1 MNLPQTQMANMQA
14 VFKTNETMNKGT
26 VVRNTGSHYTVRDSE
41 SREYECCIKGRFKI
55 SGIKST
61 NPVAVGDRVEF
72 LPSQANAY
80 GLICGIEERKNY
92 IVRKATK
99 LSKQTHV
106 IAANMDQ
113 ALLVVTAVLPRTS
126 TGFIDRFLL
135 TCEAYNIPC
144 VLVFNKIDL
153 YDDEI
158 REYADY
164 MKSIYENIGYTCIET
179 SAIEKTG
186 LEKLERILQNKTSLL
201 SGHSGVGKSALV
213 NALDSSLNLKTS
225 AVSLSN
231 LKGRHTTTF
240 AQMYPLAFGGD
251 IIDTPGIRSF
261 GMVDFKAEEVARYY
275 PEMRA
280 RLANC
285 KYYNCTHIHEP
296 GCAIKKAV
304 EEGEISPERYANYV
318 NIVNGEEVQMPQWQ
332 TK

>member
-1 MNLPQTQMANMQA
+1 MNLPQMQMANMQTVSKA
-14 VFKTNETMNKGT
+14 NETMNKGT
-26 VVRNTGSHYTVRDSE
+26 VVRNTGSHYTVRDTE
-41 SREYECCIKGRFKI
+41 GREYECCIKGRFKI

-92 IVRKATK
+92 IIRKATK
-99 LSKQTHV
+99 LSKQTHI

-164 MKSIYENIGYTCIET
+164 VKSIYENVGYTCIET

-240 AQMYPLAFGGD
+240 AQMYHLAFGGD

-304 EEGEISPERYANYV
+304 EEGEISQERYANYV

>member
-1 MNLPQTQMANMQA
+1 MANMQA

-41 SREYECCIKGRFKI
+41 GREYECCIKGRFKI

-80 GLICGIEERKNY
+80 GLICGIEDRKNY
-92 IVRKATK
+92 IIRKATK

-144 VLVFNKIDL
+144 ILVFNKIDL

-164 MKSIYENIGYTCIET
+164 VKSIYENVGYTCIET

-213 NALDSSLNLKTS
+213 NALDSSLDLKTS

>member
-1 MNLPQTQMANMQA
+1 MANMQA

-41 SREYECCIKGRFKI
+41 GREYECCIKGRFKI

-80 GLICGIEERKNY
+80 GLICGIEDRKNY
-92 IVRKATK
+92 IIRKATK

-164 MKSIYENIGYTCIET
+164 MKSIYENVGYTCIET
-179 SAIEKTG
+179 SATEKTG

>member
-1 MNLPQTQMANMQA
+1 MANMQA

-41 SREYECCIKGRFKI
+41 GREYECCIKGRFKI

-80 GLICGIEERKNY
+80 GLICGIEDRKNY
-92 IVRKATK
+92 IIRKATK

-164 MKSIYENIGYTCIET
+164 MKSIYKNVGYNCIET

-213 NALDSSLNLKTS
+213 NALDSSLDLKTS

>member
-1 MNLPQTQMANMQA
+1 MANMQA
-14 VFKTNETMNKGT
+14 VFKANETMNKGT

-41 SREYECCIKGRFKI
+41 GREYECCIKGRFKI

-92 IVRKATK
+92 IIRKATK
-99 LSKQTHV
+99 LSKQTHI

-158 REYADY
+158 REYAY
-164 MKSIYENIGYTCIET
+164 YVRSIYKNVGYTCIET

-240 AQMYPLAFGGD
+240 AQMYHLAFGGD

-304 EEGEISPERYANYV
+304 EEGEISQERYANYV

>member
-1 MNLPQTQMANMQA
+1 MANMQA
-14 VFKTNETMNKGT
+14 VFKANETMNKGT

-41 SREYECCIKGRFKI
+41 GREYECCIKGRFKI
-55 SGIKST
+55 IGIKST

-92 IVRKATK
+92 IIRKATK

-164 MKSIYENIGYTCIET
+164 VKSIYENVGYTCIET

-213 NALDSSLNLKTS
+213 NALDASLNLKTS

>member
-1 MNLPQTQMANMQA
+1 MANMQTVSKA
-14 VFKTNETMNKGT
+14 NETMNKGT
-26 VVRNTGSHYTVRDSE
+26 VVRNTGSHYTVRDTE
-41 SREYECCIKGRFKI
+41 GREYECCIKGRFKI

-92 IVRKATK
+92 IIRKATK
-99 LSKQTHV
+99 LSKQTHI

-164 MKSIYENIGYTCIET
+164 VKSIYENVGYTCIET

-240 AQMYPLAFGGD
+240 AQMYHLAFGGD

-304 EEGEISPERYANYV
+304 EEGEISQERYANYV

>member
-1 MNLPQTQMANMQA
+1 MANMQA

-41 SREYECCIKGRFKI
+41 GREYECCIKGRFKI

-80 GLICGIEERKNY
+80 GLICGIEDRKNY
-92 IVRKATK
+92 IIRKATK

-164 MKSIYENIGYTCIET
+164 MKSIYENVGYTCIET

-213 NALDSSLNLKTS
+213 NALDSSLDLKTS

-304 EEGEISPERYANYV
+304 EEGKISPERYANYV

>member
-41 SREYECCIKGRFKI
+41 GREYECCIKGRFKI

-92 IVRKATK
+92 IIRKATK

-153 YDDEI
+153 YDDGI

-213 NALDSSLNLKTS
+213 NALDSSLDLKTS

>member
-1 MNLPQTQMANMQA
+1 MANMQA

-304 EEGEISPERYANYV
+304 EEGVISPERYSNYV

>member
-1 MNLPQTQMANMQA
+1 MANMQTVSKA
-14 VFKTNETMNKGT
+14 NETMNKGT
-26 VVRNTGSHYTVRDSE
+26 VVRNTGSHYTVRDTE
-41 SREYECCIKGRFKI
+41 GREYECCIKGRFKI

-92 IVRKATK
+92 IIRKATK

-164 MKSIYENIGYTCIET
+164 VKSIYENVGYTCIET

-240 AQMYPLAFGGD
+240 AQMYHLAFGGD

-296 GCAIKKAV
+296 GCAIKRAV
-304 EEGEISPERYANYV
+304 EEGEISQERYANYV

>member
-1 MNLPQTQMANMQA
+1 MANMQA

-41 SREYECCIKGRFKI
+41 SREYECCINGRFKI
-55 SGIKST
+55 SGITST

-261 GMVDFKAEEVARYY
+261 GMVDFIAEEVARYY

>member
-1 MNLPQTQMANMQA
+1 MANMQA

>member
-1 MNLPQTQMANMQA
+1 MD
-14 VFKTNETMNKGT
+14 KGI
-26 VVRNTGSHYTVRDSE
+26 VVRNTGSHYTVRDAE
-41 SREYECCIKGRFKI
+41 GKEYECCIKGRFKI

-72 LPSQANAY
+72 IPSEPNAY
-80 GLICGIEERKNY
+80 GLICKIEDRKNY
-92 IVRKATK
+92 IIRKATK

-144 VLVFNKIDL
+144 ILVFNKIDL
-153 YDDEI
+153 YDDVI
-158 REYADY
+158 KEYADY
-164 MKSIYENIGYTCIET
+164 IKSIYEKVGYTSIET
-179 SAIEKTG
+179 SATERTG
-186 LEKLERILQNKTSLL
+186 LEKLKEILQNKTSLL

-213 NALDSSLNLKTS
+213 NAIDSSLNLKTS
-225 AVSLSN
+225 SVSLSN

-280 RLANC
+280 KLADC

-296 GCAIKKAV
+296 GCAIKIAV
-304 EEGEISPERYANYV
+304 EDGDISPERYSNYV

>member
-1 MNLPQTQMANMQA
+1 MNLPQTQMANMQTVSKA
-14 VFKTNETMNKGT
+14 NETMNKGT
-26 VVRNTGSHYTVRDSE
+26 VVRNTGSHYTVRDTE
-41 SREYECCIKGRFKI
+41 GREYECCIKGRFKI

-92 IVRKATK
+92 IIRKATK

-164 MKSIYENIGYTCIET
+164 VRSIYENVGYTCIET

-240 AQMYPLAFGGD
+240 ARMYYLAFGGD

-304 EEGEISPERYANYV
+304 EEGEISQERYANYV

>member
-1 MNLPQTQMANMQA
+1 MENMQA

-41 SREYECCIKGRFKI
+41 GREYECCIKGRFKI

-80 GLICGIEERKNY
+80 GLICGIEDRKNY
-92 IVRKATK
+92 IIRKATK

-164 MKSIYENIGYTCIET
+164 MKSIYENVGYTCIET
-179 SAIEKTG
+179 SATEKTG

-213 NALDSSLNLKTS
+213 NALDSSLDLKTS

>member
-1 MNLPQTQMANMQA
+1 MANMQA

-41 SREYECCIKGRFKI
+41 GREYECCIKGRFKI

-80 GLICGIEERKNY
+80 GLICGIEDRKNY
-92 IVRKATK
+92 IIRKATK

-164 MKSIYENIGYTCIET
+164 MKSIYENVGYTCIET
-179 SAIEKTG
+179 SATEKTG

-213 NALDSSLNLKTS
+213 NALDSSLDLKTS

>member
-1 MNLPQTQMANMQA
+1 MNLPQTQIANMQA
-14 VFKTNETMNKGT
+14 VFKANETMNKGT

-41 SREYECCIKGRFKI
+41 GREYECCIKGRFKI

-92 IVRKATK
+92 IIRKATK

-164 MKSIYENIGYTCIET
+164 MKSIYENVGYTCIET

>member
-41 SREYECCIKGRFKI
+41 GREYECCIKGRFKI

-92 IVRKATK
+92 IIRKATK

-164 MKSIYENIGYTCIET
+164 MKSIYENVGYNCIET

-186 LEKLERILQNKTSLL
+186 LEKLKE
-201 SGHSGVGKSALV
+201 
-213 NALDSSLNLKTS
+213 
-225 AVSLSN
+225 
-231 LKGRHTTTF
+231 
-240 AQMYPLAFGGD
+240 
-251 IIDTPGIRSF
+251 
-261 GMVDFKAEEVARYY
+261 
-275 PEMRA
+275 
-280 RLANC
+280 
-285 KYYNCTHIHEP
+285 
-296 GCAIKKAV
+296 
-304 EEGEISPERYANYV
+304 
-318 NIVNGEEVQMPQWQ
+318 
-332 TK
+332 

>member
-1 MNLPQTQMANMQA
+1 MANMQA
-14 VFKTNETMNKGT
+14 VSKANETMNKGT
-26 VVRNTGSHYTVRDSE
+26 VVRNTGSHYTVRDAE
-41 SREYECCIKGRFKI
+41 GREYECCIKGRFKI

-92 IVRKATK
+92 IIRKATK

-106 IAANMDQ
+106 IAANMNQ

-153 YDDEI
+153 YDEEI

-164 MKSIYENIGYTCIET
+164 VKSIYENVGYTCIET

-186 LEKLERILQNKTSLL
+186 LEKLEQILKHKTSLL

-304 EEGEISPERYANYV
+304 EEGVISPERYSNYV

>member
-41 SREYECCIKGRFKI
+41 GREYECCIKGRFKI

-80 GLICGIEERKNY
+80 GLICGIEDRKNY
-92 IVRKATK
+92 IIRKATK

-164 MKSIYENIGYTCIET
+164 MKSIYENVGYTCIET
-179 SAIEKTG
+179 SATEKTG

-213 NALDSSLNLKTS
+213 NALDSSLDLKTS

>member
-1 MNLPQTQMANMQA
+1 MANMQA
-14 VFKTNETMNKGT
+14 VFKANETMNKGT

-41 SREYECCIKGRFKI
+41 GREYECCIKGRFKI

-92 IVRKATK
+92 IIRKATK
-99 LSKQTHV
+99 LSKQTHI

-153 YDDEI
+153 YDDDI

-164 MKSIYENIGYTCIET
+164 VRSIYKNVGYTCIET

-240 AQMYPLAFGGD
+240 AQMYHLAFGGD

-304 EEGEISPERYANYV
+304 EEGEISQERYANYV

>member
-1 MNLPQTQMANMQA
+1 MANMQTVSKA
-14 VFKTNETMNKGT
+14 NETMNKGT

-41 SREYECCIKGRFKI
+41 GREYECCIKGRFKI

-92 IVRKATK
+92 IIRKATK
-99 LSKQTHV
+99 LSKQTHI

-153 YDDEI
+153 YDEEI
-158 REYADY
+158 REHADY
-164 MKSIYENIGYTCIET
+164 MKSIYENVGYTCIET

-186 LEKLERILQNKTSLL
+186 LEKLELILQNKTSLL

-240 AQMYPLAFGGD
+240 AQMYHLAFGGD

-304 EEGEISPERYANYV
+304 EEGAISPERYANYV

>member
-280 RLANC
+280 RLASMP
-285 KYYNCTHIHEP
+285 KST
-296 GCAIKKAV
+296 
-304 EEGEISPERYANYV
+304 ISPSPVSE
-318 NIVNGEEVQMPQWQ
+318 
-332 TK
+332 

>member
-1 MNLPQTQMANMQA
+1 MANMQA

-41 SREYECCIKGRFKI
+41 GREYECCIKGRFKI

-92 IVRKATK
+92 IIRKATK

-164 MKSIYENIGYTCIET
+164 MKSIYENVGYTCIET
-179 SAIEKTG
+179 SATEKTG

-213 NALDSSLNLKTS
+213 NALDSSLDLKTS

>member
-1 MNLPQTQMANMQA
+1 MANMQA
-14 VFKTNETMNKGT
+14 ASKANETMNKGT
-26 VVRNTGSHYTVRDSE
+26 VVRNTGSHYTVRDTE
-41 SREYECCIKGRFKI
+41 GREYECCIKGRFKI

-92 IVRKATK
+92 IIRKATK
-99 LSKQTHV
+99 LSKQTHI

-144 VLVFNKIDL
+144 ILVFNKIDL

-158 REYADY
+158 RKYADY
-164 MKSIYENIGYTCIET
+164 VKSIYENVGYTCIET

-240 AQMYPLAFGGD
+240 AQMYHLAFGGD

-304 EEGEISPERYANYV
+304 EEGEISQERYANYV

>member
-1 MNLPQTQMANMQA
+1 MANMQA

-41 SREYECCIKGRFKI
+41 GREYECCIKGRFKI

-92 IVRKATK
+92 IIRKATK

-164 MKSIYENIGYTCIET
+164 MKSIYENVGYNCIET
-179 SAIEKTG
+179 SATEKTG

-213 NALDSSLNLKTS
+213 NALDSSLDLKTS

>member
-1 MNLPQTQMANMQA
+1 MNLPEMQMANRQA
-14 VFKTNETMNKGT
+14 AFKANKTMNKGT
-26 VVRNTGSHYTVRDSE
+26 VVRNTGSHYTVRDAE
-41 SREYECCIKGRFKI
+41 GREYECCIKGRFKI

-92 IVRKATK
+92 IIRKATK

-106 IAANMDQ
+106 IAANMNQ

-153 YDDEI
+153 YDEEI
-158 REYADY
+158 REYAEY
-164 MKSIYENIGYTCIET
+164 VKSIYENVGYTCIET

-186 LEKLERILQNKTSLL
+186 LEKLEQILKNKTSLL

-304 EEGEISPERYANYV
+304 EEGVISPERYSNYV